1 VLSCERVY
9 SRAFLRFVVWSASW
23 TLELY
28 GVYVYSGPLDLVY
41 ELDLCEVVEMFW
53 LFLWIRVNF
62 RRCCEFRVP
71 WADECVD
78 GLMHCRFVAVDRPFN
93 IEVRQRNVDE
103 LIPCL
108 LDCTNISYIMYL
120 ITCMNL
126 WVAFAL
132 VCVCVIDFVELCV
145 NNCDKSCK
153 LVKVKLALVVRKLE
167 NFLQV
172 ECSYTEPRTTKH
184 CKSDRLWH
192 LPTDI
197 NTTRYAILWSEY
209 NILHIRCDV
218 GLIAKITLFE

>member
-1 VLSCERVY
+1 MDSVVSYLSC
-9 SRAFLRFVVWSASW
+9 LLL
-23 TLELY
+23 TLFAY
-28 GVYVYSGPLDLVY
+28 
-41 ELDLCEVVEMFW
+41 W
-53 LFLWIRVNF
+53 VNICLTINVSYLNI
-62 RRCCEFRVP
+62 CCEFRVL

-167 NFLQV
+167 NF
-172 ECSYTEPRTTKH
+172 
-184 CKSDRLWH
+184 CK
-192 LPTDI
+192 
-197 NTTRYAILWSEY
+197 WSVLIPNHVPP
-209 NILHIRCDV
+209 NIV
-218 GLIAKITLFE
+218 NLIACDTYQQT